1 MANPNLGTNSP
12 QSTTSSAISEAEP
25 LTKLSD
31 ILAGFNF
38 EQWEAKR
45 KARREKLKP
54 EYCAKYGAATLT
66 DSEFSAL
73 ETAELRLKECDD
85 CNGFACNKVTEKYRR
100 PRISAIDGR
109 LKIETVLC
117 DVWLNT
123 AGKKQCLKAGLP
135 MKYSARSFEDYKVTA
150 DNKEAVR
157 LAKWFVSEPRDKG
170 LYLYGG
176 AGTGKTFLA
185 ALITR
190 EYVLQMK
197 SAIFGDVPQLLTELK
212 KTFNDP
218 TLSSEQI
225 LDRYCRCKLLVLDDL
240 GAGQITDWAV
250 EILYRIINSRYNDE
264 RLTVVT
270 SNYDLD
276 GLAQRLI
283 VRDSKGKVVDAFSA
297 ERIVSRLKEMCYQGF
312 LGTKDRRG

>member
-1 MANPNLGTNSP
+1 MAKPNITTNSP
-12 QSTTSSAISEAEP
+12 QSMTSSESTEAEP

-31 ILAGFNF
+31 ILIGFNF
-38 EQWEAKR
+38 EQWQAKR
-45 KARREKLKP
+45 KARLEKLKP
-54 EYCAKYGAATLT
+54 EYCAKYGAASLT
-66 DSEFSAL
+66 DSEFATL
-73 ETAELRLKECDD
+73 ETAELRLKECEH

-100 PRISAIDGR
+100 PQISAIDGR
-109 LKIETVLC
+109 LKVESALC
-117 DVWLNT
+117 DVWFNA

-135 MKYSARSFEDYKVTA
+135 MKYATRSFEDYKVTA

-157 LAKWFVSEPRDKG
+157 LAKWFVSQPRDKG

-197 SAIFGDVPQLLTELK
+197 SAIFGDVPQLLNDLK

-218 TLSSEQI
+218 SLSSEQI
-225 LDRYCRCKLLVLDDL
+225 LDRYCRCKLLVLDDI

-250 EILYRIINSRYNDE
+250 EIIYRIINSRYNDE

-283 VRDSKGKVVDAFSA
+283 VRDRQGKVVDDFSA
-297 ERIVSRLKEMCYQGF
+297 ERIVSRLKEMCYQAF
-312 LGTKDRRG
+312 LGTKDRR